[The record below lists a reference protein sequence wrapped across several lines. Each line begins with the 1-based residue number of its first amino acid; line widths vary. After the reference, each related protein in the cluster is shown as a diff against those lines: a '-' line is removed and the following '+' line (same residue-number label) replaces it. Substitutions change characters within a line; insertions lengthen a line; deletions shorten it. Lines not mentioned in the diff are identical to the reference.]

1 MKNHLLSVTTFST
14 LDLTYSTC
22 GLDASLKQLDQ
33 EAEKTL
39 GEPIDATPIVKPNV
53 EAERMLLTPSSGRL
67 IADMV
72 DVPELEEHIHRAVKQ
87 VEKSLKAKEELHQA
101 KGDLESVNREEGK
114 TR

>member
-1 MKNHLLSVTTFST
+1 MKNHLLSLTTFPT

-22 GLDASLKQLDQ
+22 GLDASLKQFDQ

-39 GEPIDATPIVKPNV
+39 GEPIDTTPIVKPNV

-87 VEKSLKAKEELHQA
+87 VEKSLKAKEELHQE
-101 KGDLESVNREEGK
+101 KEELDSVNREEGK